1 MNLTVLVLFR
11 ICFIFFWW
19 LMTKR
24 AIYSVFVVSFMHNI
38 LIQNRKIQP
47 NNQTSKTKQHRTCK
61 KFQFNSIVRIDD
73 LVRLIYRNKPQLFQL
88 TGKLWRWKN
97 KTISRFIAINNE
109 YKSIYSAFVWTHT
122 NWANEVNII
131 TISRHT
137 RKHTHAHTHT
147 HYDFICIFSLGRF
160 ELNAV
165 HESWLLKILSW
176 DCTIGLCVK
185 ASKWW
190 KVVSFHFDCFTRV
203 LESICRE
210 IKFEIDEWFSI
221 ACQLNAF
228 FFTVISIGNSIGPK
242 WSTTNHSIVEAKRTK
257 KFIVWARAHTLAQ
270 FKPVINTWYYMMM
283 EAIEKNAKQKITIAY

>member
-1 MNLTVLVLFR
+1 MNLTVLVLCR

-47 NNQTSKTKQHRTCK
+47 NNQTSKTNQHQTCK

-97 KTISRFIAINNE
+97 KTISRFITINNE

-137 RKHTHAHTHT
+137 RKHTHTHALRFQL
-147 HYDFICIFSLGRF
+147 YIFTWSFRIGCCSRELALKNSLMR
-160 ELNAV
+160 LYN
-165 HESWLLKILSW
+165 W
-176 DCTIGLCVK
+176 CV
-185 ASKWW
+185 
-190 KVVSFHFDCFTRV
+190 
-203 LESICRE
+203 
-210 IKFEIDEWFSI
+210 
-221 ACQLNAF
+221 
-228 FFTVISIGNSIGPK
+228 
-242 WSTTNHSIVEAKRTK
+242 
-257 KFIVWARAHTLAQ
+257 
-270 FKPVINTWYYMMM
+270 
-283 EAIEKNAKQKITIAY
+283 